1 MNPDNASKKNID
13 ASTVEGFGDEW
24 NRFQQEELSL
34 EERQKVFDDY
44 FKVFPWNKLPQNA
57 IGADIGCGSGRWAV
71 LMAPKVTSLHLIDA
85 SSEALA
91 VAQKN
96 LKLFSNCNFHHAS
109 VDEIPLEDESL
120 DFAYSLGVLHHV
132 PDTTKAIQSVAKKIK
147 PNGIFL
153 IYLYYRFDN
162 RPWWFQSLWQIS
174 DIVRSIISR
183 LPLSLRYLSSQIL
196 AASVYFPLSRTALL
210 LEKIYK
216 PLPNFPLYYYRN
228 KSFYILRTDALD
240 RFGTRLEQRFTKVE
254 VEAMLKEA
262 GFIDIQFSNSAPFWC
277 ASAIKK

>member
-1 MNPDNASKKNID
+1 MSNNVNKEVIK
-13 ASTVEGFGDEW
+13 GFGDEW
-24 NRFQQEELSL
+24 SRFQQEKLDS

-44 FKVFPWNKLPQNA
+44 FKVFPWNNLPENPT
-57 IGADIGCGSGRWAV
+57 GADVGCGSGRWAQ
-71 LMAPKVTSLHLIDA
+71 LIAPKVTHLHLVDA

-96 LKLFSNCNFHHAS
+96 LESFSNCNFHHAS
-109 VDEIPLEDESL
+109 VDKMPINDESL

-132 PDTTKAIQSVAKKIK
+132 PDTAKAIQSIAKKIK

-162 RPWWFQSLWQIS
+162 RPWWFQTLWKIS
-174 DIVRSIISR
+174 DIIRSIVSR
-183 LPLSLRYLSSQIL
+183 LPFPLRYLTSQIL
-196 AASVYFPLSRTALL
+196 AATVYFPFSRSALL

-228 KSFYILRTDALD
+228 KSFYTLRTDALD
-240 RFGTRLEQRFTKVE
+240 RFGTRLEQRFTKIE